1 LPVIDHFFSS
11 DFGCFVASPV
21 FPASAVLP
29 ASDFLFGSP
38 ADLAAIGAAG
48 FDSFPETFGVVAAG
62 AALAVGFA
70 AGGLAAN
77 IALGAALCALDVAGG
92 FAGAMGA
99 ELLFAEG
106 APATFTG
113 GFAVLTE
120 VVAGFT
126 VGFAALAEA
135 VAGLIAGFAALAKVV
150 VDLAVGFAT
159 LAGDAGFTVGFT
171 AFVCVAGCFAAVLV
185 AGFVSVA

>member
-1 LPVIDHFFSS
+1 M
-11 DFGCFVASPV
+11 
-21 FPASAVLP
+21 
-29 ASDFLFGSP
+29 FGSP
-38 ADLAAIGAAG
+38 AGLAAIGAAG
-48 FDSFPETFGVVAAG
+48 FDSFPETFGVVAAD

-99 ELLFAEG
+99 VDLLFATE
-106 APATFTG
+106 APA
-113 GFAVLTE
+113 ALT
-120 VVAGFT
+120 AGFT
-126 VGFAALAEA
+126 LAEEFAGFVAFAGAIVALTSGFAALAEA

-150 VDLAVGFAT
+150 VDLAIGFAT
-159 LAGDAGFTVGFT
+159 LAGAAGFTVGFA
-171 AFVCVAGCFAAVLV
+171 AFVCVAGCFAAALV